1 MQDFIDNFNQGV
13 AGKEPQWA
21 GLAPIR
27 WQVFA
32 SSQGL
37 LIFASILSG
46 ATYLALA
53 AVMYEV
59 RALRRGFAW
68 ARDRCTP
75 HPRARAPRFP
85 SPPQVPF
92 VINFPRTSMILRL
105 MSLASSFFTAVGV
118 LNFVAS
124 PVKNEFCSLFDPD
137 GTFLNL
143 PCGFGNGVNLAIAGA
158 VFGILSSLL
167 LWRGVSAD
175 LSVQI
180 YSFGGASKGYSD
192 AAAPLEQGADTIAS
206 FQGSSGAGA
215 GGYSGFG
222 SEQ

>member
-1 MQDFIDNFNQGV
+1 
-13 AGKEPQWA
+13 
-21 GLAPIR
+21 
-27 WQVFA
+27 
-32 SSQGL
+32 
-37 LIFASILSG
+37 
-46 ATYLALA
+46 
-53 AVMYEV
+53 
-59 RALRRGFAW
+59 
-68 ARDRCTP
+68 
-75 HPRARAPRFP
+75 
-85 SPPQVPF
+85 
-92 VINFPRTSMILRL
+92 MILRP
-105 MSLASSFFTAVGV
+105 MSLASSFFTGIGV

-137 GTFLNL
+137 GTFLKL

-175 LSVQI
+175 LSVQT

-206 FQGSSGAGA
+206 FQGSSAP

-222 SEQ
+222 SGQ